1 MTQTV
6 VLSSRVRLARNLK
19 GLPFPNSMTAAQV
32 QELIEKV
39 DGAINGNKDFLLLKM
54 KELPPRERQMLVE
67 RHLISPDLARS
78 AGAALINKDETLSIM
93 IGEEDHLRIQCMLA
107 GEQLEKADELCAA
120 LDNALSRQLE
130 YAFDQDLGYL
140 TACPTNVGTGMRASI
155 MVHLPALALAGQA
168 EALLNAVSKLGYAI
182 RGLYGEGSDAV
193 GHIYQISN
201 QMTLGMLE
209 EDIIANLKATVRR
222 VIDRENEVRKALYES
237 NRMEVEDIV
246 FRSLGILKY
255 ARKLDTREAM
265 EHISNLKLGVG
276 LDMLPDLKDA
286 TLNRLLITIQSAS
299 LQQRAGQ
306 ALGDA
311 QRDAARAKL
320 LREELKEE

>member
-140 TACPTNVGTGMRASI
+140 TACPTNVGTGMRASM